1 MTLRVR
7 LRDLVEELKARRA
20 GRLAMSSDI
29 YRTAR
34 EIAGPTGNIFSNG
47 WQQLEDGQSAYMKSF
62 DRRLPP
68 SLHISERDAVRA
80 GRAMPIAE
88 RCIED
93 YTTRANDDPLNDPDR
108 WTFEELERIDRRR
121 RRRS

>member
-1 MTLRVR
+1 
-7 LRDLVEELKARRA
+7 
-20 GRLAMSSDI
+20 MSSDI

-47 WQQLEDGQSAYMKSF
+47 WQQLEDGQSAYVKSF

-80 GRAMPIAE
+80 GRAMPMSE

-93 YTTRANDDPLNDPDR
+93 YTKRRQPGGDDDDRDR
-108 WTFEELERIDRRR
+108 WTFEELERVDRRR
-121 RRRS
+121 RRRN

>member
-1 MTLRVR
+1 MTFRQR
-7 LRDLVEELKARRA
+7 FKEFFEEWRARRE
-20 GRLAMSSDI
+20 GRQAMSSDI

-34 EIAGPTGNIFSNG
+34 DIAGPTGNIFSNG
-47 WQQLEDGQSAYMKSF
+47 WQRLEDGSSAYMKSF

-80 GRAMPIAE
+80 GRAMPISE

-93 YTTRANDDPLNDPDR
+93 FGKKDPEELDSQSQR
-108 WTFEELERIDRRR
+108 WSFEELEQLDRDRRR
-121 RRRS
+121 